1 MFALRHVRRERLPRL
16 VRARGRVGMHA
27 RELRCLGEEGAQAVE
42 ALLERLE
49 LPAEHGA
56 VSRELERHVRS
67 QLRRRGRDAVAQRR
81 WPQQRRDALALGRG
95 VLVLGAVTHAGHRLD
110 VVVFVANTFLVH
122 LLRGRVAAARPA
134 RVDVPAL
141 LLAQRA
147 QLAILAAQPC
157 ELVLRVDA
165 RCGHFGA
172 SKRLCQGSAA
182 CKGAPTLYPSI
193 PADP

>member
-110 VVVFVANTFLVH
+110 VVVVFVANTFLVH

-165 RCGHFGA
+165 RSGHFGA

-182 CKGAPTLYPSI
+182 CKGAGHATLLNSC
-193 PADP
+193 